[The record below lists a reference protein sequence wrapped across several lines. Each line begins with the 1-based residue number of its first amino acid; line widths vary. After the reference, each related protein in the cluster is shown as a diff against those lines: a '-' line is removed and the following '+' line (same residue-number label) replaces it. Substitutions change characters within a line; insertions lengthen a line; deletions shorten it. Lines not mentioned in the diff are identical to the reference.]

1 MKNAVNDVYEIA
13 KWFLH
18 TEPMT
23 HKKLQKLLYFSYGIY
38 LAQNNDDYNRLNNS
52 LFENKFE
59 AWVHGPVDPKIYS
72 LYKNNGINLLYLE
85 DIDTVSFDSKI
96 MNALNKTL
104 EIYGKYSADE
114 LENISHNQAPWKNA
128 RKNLMPIE
136 SSNNLLSDVDIF
148 LTFKEILLDE

>member
-104 EIYGKYSADE
+104 EIYGKYNADE